1 MKGITMSISQY
12 LELSRGNLTLKDIRN
27 NNEVI
32 AGQILKN
39 EQAKKFTV
47 TVIALSNILI
57 KAYAEDE
64 DGAAQAIAKIHQATN
79 TILSVVQEG
88 LYSLCILACII
99 EIGKAVISKRNESIP
114 SIIMKYILAFGSIYF
129 LPWIFNLIKAIFA
142 N

>member
-1 MKGITMSISQY
+1 MKEITMSIPQY
-12 LELSRGNLTLKDIRN
+12 LELSRGNLTLKEIRN
-27 NNEVI
+27 NNEII
-32 AGQILKN
+32 AEQILKN
-39 EQAKKFTV
+39 EQAKRFAIT
-47 TVIALSNILI
+47 TIALSNILI
-57 KAYAEDE
+57 KAYAED
-64 DGAAQAIAKIHQATN
+64 DGATQAIAKIHQATN

-88 LYSLCILACII
+88 LYSLCILACIF